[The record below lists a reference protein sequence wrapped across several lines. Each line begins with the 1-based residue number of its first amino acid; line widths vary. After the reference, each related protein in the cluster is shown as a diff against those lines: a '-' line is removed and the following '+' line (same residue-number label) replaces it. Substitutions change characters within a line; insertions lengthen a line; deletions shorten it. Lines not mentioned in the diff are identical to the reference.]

1 MLHILNGESTETI
14 LAQTAIPGERFSFRE
29 ALIGGPAP
37 AGANEAGWLKVRA
50 AHLSASYG
58 VDLAECERDLARQE
72 EVFASFAEHEEVVL
86 WFESDL
92 FCQVNML
99 YVLDW
104 FARRETGN
112 TELTLI
118 CIGEFPGR
126 PKFRGLGELNPEELA
141 SLFEKRNRVS
151 DAEFE
156 LARSAWQAY
165 RSDSPRAIEQL
176 LDQDTA
182 ALPFLKDAF
191 RLHLER
197 FPSSRNGLGRIE
209 RRGLELIAIGQ
220 SPFVDLFPEFI
231 KTEAGYGLGDAQFWN
246 ALRSITNVSQ
256 PLLQSND
263 RDAVAGPLSSY
274 KVQNTSFQITEAG
287 LAVLNGTADFVEM
300 NGMDLW
306 LGGVHL
312 KATEKVW
319 RWDERGG
326 RLIVCLS

>member
-1 MLHILNGESTETI
+1 MLHILNGEATETI
-14 LAQTAIPGERFSFRE
+14 LAQTAIPGERFSFRD
-29 ALIGGPAP
+29 ALISGPTP
-37 AGANEAGWLKVRA
+37 ADVNEAEWRKIRA
-50 AHLSASYG
+50 NHLSASYD
-58 VDLAECERDLARQE
+58 VDVAECERDFARQDGI
-72 EVFASFAEHEEVVL
+72 FASFAEHEEVVL

-112 TELTLI
+112 TKLTLI
-118 CIGEFPGR
+118 CIGQFPGR
-126 PKFRGLGELNPEELA
+126 PNFRGLGELNPEEQA
-141 SLFEKRNRVS
+141 SLFDKRNGVS

-156 LARSAWQAY
+156 LACSAWQAY
-165 RSDSPRAIEQL
+165 RSDNPRAIEQL
-176 LDQDTA
+176 LDQGTA

-209 RRGLELIAIGQ
+209 RRALELIATGL

-246 ALRSITNVSQ
+246 ALRSITNVAQ

-263 RDAVAGPLSSY
+263 RDAVARPQSSDR
-274 KVQNTSFQITEAG
+274 VPNTSFQITEAG

-300 NGMDLW
+300 NGIDRW

-312 KATEKVW
+312 NGTERVW
-319 RWDERGG
+319 RWDEQGG
-326 RLIVCLS
+326 RLSFA

>member
-1 MLHILNGESTETI
+1 MLHILNGEATETI
-14 LAQTAIPGERFSFRE
+14 LAHTAIPGDRFSFRD
-29 ALIGGPAP
+29 ALIGGPTP
-37 AGANEAGWLKVRA
+37 ANVNETEWRKIRAN
-50 AHLSASYG
+50 HLSASYD
-58 VDLAECERDLARQE
+58 VDVAECERDFARQE
-72 EVFASFAEHEEVVL
+72 EGFASFAKHEEVVL

-99 YVLDW
+99 YVFDW
-104 FARRETGN
+104 FAHRETGN
-112 TELTLI
+112 TKLTLI
-118 CIGEFPGR
+118 CIGQFPGR
-126 PKFRGLGELNPEELA
+126 PNFRGLGELNPEELA
-141 SLFEKRNRVS
+141 SLFDKRNRVS
-151 DAEFE
+151 NAEFE

-165 RSDSPRAIEQL
+165 RSDNPREIEQL

-209 RRGLELIAIGQ
+209 RRALELIATGL

-246 ALRSITNVSQ
+246 ALRSIANVPQ

-263 RDAVAGPLSSY
+263 RDAVAGPLSSDR
-274 KVQNTSFQITEAG
+274 VQTTNFQITEVG

-300 NGMDLW
+300 NGIDLW

-312 KATEKVW
+312 NGIGRLW
-319 RWDERGG
+319 RWDESKRKLVIG
-326 RLIVCLS
+326 

>member
-1 MLHILNGESTETI
+1 M
-14 LAQTAIPGERFSFRE
+14 
-29 ALIGGPAP
+29 
-37 AGANEAGWLKVRA
+37 W
-50 AHLSASYG
+50 LSAS
-58 VDLAECERDLARQE
+58 ETFARQE
-72 EVFASFAEHEEVVL
+72 EVLASSAEHEEVVL

-104 FARRETGN
+104 FARREIGN
-112 TELTLI
+112 TKLTLI

-126 PKFRGLGELNPEELA
+126 PNFRGLGELNPEELA

-151 DAEFE
+151 DAALE
-156 LARSAWQAY
+156 LARNAWEAY
-165 RSDSPRAIEQL
+165 RSDDPRAIEQL

-197 FPSSRNGLGRIE
+197 FPSTRNGLGRIE
-209 RRGLELIAIGQ
+209 RRGMELITIGL
-220 SPFVDLFPEFI
+220 SRFVDLFPEFI

-246 ALRSITNVSQ
+246 ALRSITTVPH

-263 RDAVAGPLSSY
+263 RDAVAGPLSSDN
-274 KVQNTSFQITEAG
+274 VQTTSFQITETG

-300 NGMDLW
+300 NGIDLW

-312 KATEKVW
+312 NGTGKVW
-319 RWDERGG
+319 RWDER
-326 RLIVCLS
+326 RRQTYRFLIGSSDSRFTIYDLPFTTHGH

>member
-1 MLHILNGESTETI
+1 MLHILNGESTETT
-14 LAQTAIPGERFSFRE
+14 LAQTAIPGERFSFRD
-29 ALIGGPAP
+29 ALIGGPTP
-37 AGANEAGWLKVRA
+37 AGANGADWRKVRA

-58 VDLAECERDLARQE
+58 VDVAECERDLARQE
-72 EVFASFAEHEEVVL
+72 IVFASFGGHEEVVL

-104 FARRETGN
+104 FTRRETGN
-112 TELTLI
+112 TKLTLI

-126 PKFRGLGELNPEELA
+126 PNFRGLGELNPEELA

-165 RSDSPRAIEQL
+165 RSDSPRAIEQM

-182 ALPFLKDAF
+182 ALPFLKEAF

-209 RRGLELIAIGQ
+209 RRGMELITVGL
-220 SPFVDLFPEFI
+220 SRFVDLFPEFI

-246 ALRSITNVSQ
+246 ALRSITTVPY

-263 RDAVAGPLSSY
+263 SDAVAGPLSSD
-274 KVQNTSFQITEAG
+274 KVETTSFQITETG

-300 NGMDLW
+300 NGIDLW

-312 KATEKVW
+312 NGTGKVW
-319 RWDERGG
+319 RWDEQHDHLVAG
-326 RLIVCLS
+326 